1 MERSAR
7 GCWDTAPGF
16 AALDVTRRRSQS
28 NRKSSFSDSFPP
40 WCISELCRGR
50 NVRQERQAL
59 AGAGCGVTRGRAP
72 EPRLSPGAVMAE
84 AAARLLGVR
93 LCRFVPRH
101 ARSLANE
108 FRCYVN
114 YESGLDR
121 ED

>member
-1 MERSAR
+1 M
-7 GCWDTAPGF
+7 
-16 AALDVTRRRSQS
+16 
-28 NRKSSFSDSFPP
+28 
-40 WCISELCRGR
+40 
-50 NVRQERQAL
+50 
-59 AGAGCGVTRGRAP
+59 TRGRAP